1 MYPTGVVAATCYNG
15 NMKKKLIIGIIS
27 IVIVAGGGYAAYVLL
42 QKPASAPQATQQ
54 AAPAFDKT
62 KYSTAEPGSLW
73 WIVSKSRPLP
83 EGYVP
88 AQLVNPNMKLRWA
101 PIAESMTVSQQIAPD
116 LEALYKASQVAGFD
130 LMLVSGYRSQATQK
144 ELYDGYVAS
153 QGQETADRISA
164 RPGTSEH
171 QTGMVVD
178 IGRSDSQCEL
188 DTCFGD
194 TAEGKWLAEH
204 AHEHGFIVRYPQG
217 KEAIVGYQY
226 EPWHFRY
233 VGKELAAELYNAKQT
248 MEEFFIGQ

>member
-1 MYPTGVVAATCYNG
+1 MN
-15 NMKKKLIIGIIS
+15 KKIIIALAS
-27 IVIVAGGGYAAYVLL
+27 IVLLAGAGYLAYTLL
-42 QKPASAPQATQQ
+42 QKPADTPQNTQQ
-54 AAPAFDKT
+54 QVAPAFDKT
-62 KYSTAEPGSLW
+62 KYSITEPGSLW
-73 WIVSKSRPLP
+73 WIVSKARPLP
-83 EGYVP
+83 DGYVP
-88 AQLVNPNMKLRWA
+88 AQLVNPSMKLRWA

-116 LEALYKASQVAGFD
+116 LEALYKASQAAGFD

-144 ELYDGYVAS
+144 ELYEGYVSS
-153 QGQETADRISA
+153 QGQEAADRISA

-204 AHEHGFIVRYPQG
+204 AHEYGFIIRYPQG

-226 EPWHFRY
+226 EPWHIRY
-233 VGKELAAELYNAKQT
+233 VGKELAAELYKTRQT

>member
-1 MYPTGVVAATCYNG
+1 
-15 NMKKKLIIGIIS
+15 MKKKLIVGI
-27 IVIVAGGGYAAYVLL
+27 VLVLVLAGGGYVAYMFM
-42 QKPASAPQATQQ
+42 QKPAPEPQATSPTPV
-54 AAPAFDKT
+54 AAFNKT
-62 KYSTAEPGSLW
+62 KYSITEPGSLW

-83 EGYVP
+83 DGYVP

-116 LEALYKASQVAGFD
+116 LEALYKASQAAGFD

-153 QGQETADRISA
+153 QGQEAADRISA

-188 DTCFGD
+188 DTCFGE
-194 TAEGKWLAEH
+194 TPEGKWLAEH
-204 AHEHGFIVRYPQG
+204 AHEYGFIIRYPEG

-226 EPWHFRY
+226 EPWHIRY
-233 VGKELAAELYNAKQT
+233 VGRELAAELHKTKQT

>member
-1 MYPTGVVAATCYNG
+1 
-15 NMKKKLIIGIIS
+15 MKKKLIIGIVS
-27 IVIVAGGGYAAYVLL
+27 LALLAGAGFAAYKLL
-42 QKPASAPQATQQ
+42 QKPVAQQ
-54 AAPAFDKT
+54 QPAQQQQAPAFDKK
-62 KYSTAEPGSLW
+62 KYSITEPGSLW
-73 WIVSKSRPLP
+73 WIVSKTRPLP
-83 EGYVP
+83 DGYEP

-101 PIAESMTVSQQIAPD
+101 KIAESMTVSSVIAPD
-116 LEALYKASQVAGFD
+116 LEALYKASQAAGFD

-144 ELYDGYVAS
+144 ELYDGYVSS
-153 QGQETADRISA
+153 QGQEAADRISA

-204 AHEHGFIVRYPQG
+204 AHEYGFIIRYPQG

-226 EPWHFRY
+226 EPWHIRY
-233 VGKELAAELYNAKQT
+233 VGRELAAELHKTKQT